1 MMKLA
6 EIKLITYLGFKCN
19 PEEGSSSSVRVKYL
33 KLMLKTRK
41 KNQQREESFRA
52 SVENIK

>member
-1 MMKLA
+1 MKLA
-6 EIKLITYLGFKCN
+6 EIELITYLGFKCN
-19 PEEGSSSSVRVKYL
+19 TEEGSSSSVRIKYF

>member
-6 EIKLITYLGFKCN
+6 EIDLITYLGFKCN
-19 PEEGSSSSVRVKYL
+19 TEEGSSSLVRIKYF